1 MREAELS
8 TSFSNQN
15 GGGVGLVRNTAP
27 PHIRLYLR
35 FAVALSKLIHGISN
49 KRRQMQ
55 WKIFNEVMFY
65 HMSCRIAT

>member
-1 MREAELS
+1 MREAKLS

-27 PHIRLYLR
+27 PHIRLDLR
-35 FAVALSKLIHGISN
+35 FAVALSKLIHISN
-49 KRRQMQ
+49 KRRQLQ

-65 HMSCRIAT
+65 YMSCRIAT